1 MILGIS
7 AIGSGTLPPPVGA
20 YYQRKAPPQGQANPS
35 IPSLLGGVNSPST
48 FQQAPGFNFGQ
59 NPASN
64 TTDGASFNQPNFIPT
79 HTFAMW
85 NQEFYGNPLSQDPKT
100 FVNAAGETA
109 DENTREGVMAHE
121 LAHFTVAQEY
131 GIPTGPPVVEM
142 GGPNGLPKGGHVS
155 LQTASF
161 DPNRVKIEGQD
172 YVDRF
177 RRSMGEGLIASAK
190 APEEQIQAHG
200 HVAGLNTEGYGELS
214 QADRNIIAQGYQ
226 NLATV
231 DAFERTPEG
240 QFAKN
245 LKHNPSALQAQNRAL
260 MAQHPDLMTAFVQG
274 QISA

>member
-7 AIGSGTLPPPVGA
+7 AIGSGTLPPPVGE
-20 YYQRKAPPQGQANPS
+20 YYQRKSPPQGPANPS
-35 IPSLLGGVNSPST
+35 APSLLGGINSPST
-48 FQQAPGFNFGQ
+48 FQPALGFNFGQ

-64 TTDGASFNQPNFIPT
+64 TSDGASFNQPTSIPT

-109 DENTREGVMAHE
+109 DKNTREGVMAHE

-142 GGPNGLPKGGHVS
+142 GANGLPEGGHVS
-155 LQTASF
+155 LQTTAF
-161 DPNRVKIEGQD
+161 DPNRVKTEGQD

-177 RRSMGEGLIASAK
+177 RRSMGEGLIASAQ
-190 APEEQIQAHG
+190 APEKEIQAHG
-200 HVAGLNTEGYGELS
+200 NVAGLNTAGYGELS
-214 QADRNIIAQGYQ
+214 QADLNIVDLGYR
-226 NLATV
+226 NLAEV
-231 DAFERTPEG
+231 NAFERTPEG
-240 QFAKN
+240 QFSKN
-245 LKHNPSALQAQNRAL
+245 LKNKPSALQAQSRAL